1 MYVVFGCVGS
11 GTRCNESVAM
21 VNERAR
27 KRRLNKGFWFFET
40 KRSSFD

>member
-1 MYVVFGCVGS
+1 MYLDCGCVGS

-27 KRRLNKGFWFFET
+27 KRGG
-40 KRSSFD
+40 